1 MVKELMK
8 EKKGL
13 TIGKRIIETHGGS
26 IDIHAVKALAQKL
39 PSHYR
44 LKEELNHNQ

>member
-13 TIGKRIIETHGGS
+13 TIGKRLIETYMGS
-26 IDIHAVKALAQKL
+26 IDTYAVKVLALKL
-39 PSHYR
+39 P
-44 LKEELNHNQ
+44 